1 MHRPE
6 KQRLINSKLSM
17 KLCNRRLLRLMKL
30 EGSKQSL
37 PLLKPKPLLRMNNV
51 MQQRLVAELML
62 VMPLHK
68 PRRRLLLQRP
78 LPQKPLLS

>member
-1 MHRPE
+1 MHRQE

-30 EGSKQSL
+30 EGSKQNL

-51 MQQRLVAELML
+51 TQQRLVAELML
-62 VMPLHK
+62 VMPLLE

>member
-1 MHRPE
+1 MHRQE

-30 EGSKQSL
+30 QGYKQSL

-62 VMPLHK
+62 VMPLLE